1 MAFDSDN
8 KQNRIPHNYEAEKA
22 VIGYLLYYNDHFDE
36 VFTELS
42 ADMFYDE
49 RLKIVYSSIF
59 DLKNDGRYVDRITA
73 KSKAIEL
80 NAAYIENLKNIR
92 RAANEKSGVKE
103 DSLNDEFFDELLD
116 SATSESLVSL
126 LAHVDIIK
134 NAYIARKAIECA
146 NEIIYECQREG
157 SSSISICNKDQD
169 DFYKLAYRGG
179 DKSYKKVADYIPEIF
194 EDIDKGFRSKNGITG
209 VASGFGNLDAYT
221 GGFQPSDMIIL
232 AGRPGMGKTT
242 FALNLAYN
250 ISESYKNIL
259 FFSLEMGGS
268 QLVKRIL
275 SALSLVSSD
284 RMRTGKITDQEL
296 ELLVQNATEI
306 SKKHIYIYDNT
317 LLTIADLRNECMKA
331 KTKENGLDIVFIDYL
346 QLMKAGENYKGA
358 RYGGYMPRQEEVAEI
373 SRNIKALAKELKV
386 PIIAL
391 SQLNRDADAKE
402 RPQLSDLRESGAIEQ
417 DADMVL
423 IINKPKDKNENQEG
437 VESDKTDIIIAKHRN
452 GSTGT
457 INLRFDKNTTRFTE
471 WDSRTQIQ

>member
-1 MAFDSDN
+1 MAFDDDK
-8 KQNRIPHNYEAEKA
+8 KQNRVPHNYEAEKA
-22 VIGYLLYYNDHFDE
+22 VIGYLLYYNDNFDE

-42 ADMFYDE
+42 TDMLYDE

-59 DLKNDGRYVDRITA
+59 DLRTDGTYIDKITVQ
-73 KSKAIEL
+73 SKALEVKE
-80 NAAYIENLKNIR
+80 AYLQNLRNIR
-92 RAANEKSGVKE
+92 KTANEKSGVKE

-126 LAHVDIIK
+126 RAHVDIIK
-134 NAYIARKAIECA
+134 NTYIARKAIECA
-146 NEIIYECQREG
+146 NDIIYECQREG
-157 SSSISICNKDQD
+157 SSSISICNKAQD
-169 DFYKLAYRGG
+169 DFYRLAYRSG
-179 DKSYKKVADYIPEIF
+179 DKSYKKIADFIPEIF

-250 ISESYKNIL
+250 ISENYKNVL

-275 SALSLVSSD
+275 SALSFVSSD
-284 RMRTGKITDQEL
+284 RMRTGKLTDKEL

-306 SKKHIYIYDNT
+306 SKKHFYIYDNT

-331 KTKENGLDIVFIDYL
+331 KTKENGLDVVFIDYL

-358 RYGGYMPRQEEVAEI
+358 RSGYMPRQEEVAEI
-373 SRNIKALAKELKV
+373 SRNIKSLAKELKI

-423 IINKPKDKNENQEG
+423 IINKPKDKNEEQEG
-437 VESDKTDIIIAKHRN
+437 IESDKTDIIIAKHRN

-471 WDSRTQIQ
+471 WDSRTQI

>member
-157 SSSISICNKDQD
+157 SSSISICK
-169 DFYKLAYRGG
+169 
-179 DKSYKKVADYIPEIF
+179 PEIF

>member
-1 MAFDSDN
+1 MAFDG
-8 KQNRIPHNYEAEKA
+8 KKENRIPHNYEAEKA

-49 RLKIVYSSIF
+49 RLKIVYSSIL
-59 DLKNDGRYVDRITA
+59 DLKNNGRYVDKITVQ
-73 KSKAIEL
+73 SRSIEVKD
-80 NAAYIENLKNIR
+80 AYLENLKNIKKT
-92 RAANEKSGVKE
+92 ANEMSGVKE

-116 SATSESLVSL
+116 SATSESLVGL
-126 LAHVDIIK
+126 LAHIDIIK
-134 NAYIARKAIECA
+134 NAYVARRAIECA
-146 NEIIYECQREG
+146 NSIIYECQREG
-157 SSSISICNKDQD
+157 SSSISICNKAQD
-169 DFYKLAYRGG
+169 DFYRLAYRGG
-179 DKSYKKVADYIPEIF
+179 DKSYKKVADFIPEIF
-194 EDIDKGFRSKNGITG
+194 EDIDRGFRAKNGITG

-250 ISESYKNIL
+250 ISENYKNIL

-296 ELLVQNATEI
+296 KLLIQNATELG
-306 SKKHIYIYDNT
+306 KKHIYIYDNT

-331 KTKENGLDIVFIDYL
+331 KTKEQGLDIVFIDYL
-346 QLMKAGENYKGA
+346 QLMTAGDNYKGSS
-358 RYGGYMPRQEEVAEI
+358 RGFMSRQEEIAAI

-391 SQLNRDADAKE
+391 SQLNREAETKD

-417 DADMVL
+417 DADMVML
-423 IINKPKDKNENQEG
+423 IHKPKEKNEGQEG

-471 WDSRTQIQ
+471 WDSKTQLQ